1 MPSDQ
6 APIPRE
12 FTESKKIDL
21 EVPMSM
27 LVAFPK
33 RFVVYLCL
41 KCGFDDFHM
50 HDGSISKSAYNIPTD
65 I

>member
-6 APIPRE
+6 PLRVL
-12 FTESKKIDL
+12 KKIDL
-21 EVPMSM
+21 EVPVSM

-41 KCGFDDFHM
+41 KCGFDDFICMMVPFAKVHIIYLLT
-50 HDGSISKSAYNIPTD
+50 G
-65 I
+65 